1 MMLGVLETN
10 RKHGLPSLMVVG
22 PPLRSAECVLS
33 QFPSECDHIFGPN
46 LDVRPGSGGGKL
58 LVLGEESHQI
68 ALKDPHV
75 NRLEDS
81 LLLWKSIV
89 SNKLLCNVNIV
100 LFLNKCDLLQVC
112 FYLHFRILPCL
123 SLVG

>member
-1 MMLGVLETN
+1 MMLGALETN
-10 RKHGLPSLMVVG
+10 GKHGLPSLMMVG
-22 PPLRSAECVLS
+22 PLLRSAECVLS

-58 LVLGEESHQI
+58 LLLREESHQI
-68 ALKDPHV
+68 APKDPHV